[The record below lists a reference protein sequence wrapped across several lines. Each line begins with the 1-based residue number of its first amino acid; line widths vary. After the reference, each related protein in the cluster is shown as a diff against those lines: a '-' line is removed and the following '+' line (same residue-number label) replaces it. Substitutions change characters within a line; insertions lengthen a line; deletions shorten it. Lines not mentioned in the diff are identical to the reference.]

1 MVEAMTPRPVFAHTV
16 SHHPLWEVLQEL
28 GRQPTQSQQVGVSW
42 SVADTRS
49 PNWLPPGPGQDSGGP
64 FLEHLGPMGWE

>member
-28 GRQPTQSQQVGVSW
+28 GRQPTQS
-42 SVADTRS
+42 